1 MIFCIPDLLQFTD
14 ISFVDKLS
22 LNAVSFLI
30 RTWLLFSF
38 FVTYFWGF
46 LFQIRVWGMKFCYL
60 TCEIPFGLMFR
71 KRKWPKVSL
80 ILEEWHSMGSG
91 GIQLPGFSPGP
102 IIYERWV
109 WASLFQLLYLQIVF
123 ERVYSV
129 GPQTCVMYVNHLAE
143 YEASFGNLNEWQLLR
158 RWFWPQ
164 MITNF
169 HHIIFFQPILE
180 NMQLQTII
188 KSTLVLML
196 SSK

>member
-1 MIFCIPDLLQFTD
+1 MIFCIPDLLLFTD

-30 RTWLLFSF
+30 HTSLLFSF
-38 FVTYFWGF
+38 FVTYFWG
-46 LFQIRVWGMKFCYL
+46 LVFQNRVWGMKFCYL

-129 GPQTCVMYVNHLAE
+129 GPQTCVLYVNHLAE

-158 RWFWPQ
+158 RWFWPR
-164 MITNF
+164 MVTKF
-169 HHIIFFQPILE
+169 HHII
-180 NMQLQTII
+180 
-188 KSTLVLML
+188 
-196 SSK
+196 

>member
-129 GPQTCVMYVNHLAE
+129 GPQTCVMYVNHLAQ
-143 YEASFGNLNEWQLLR
+143 YETSFGTLNEWQLLQ
-158 RWFWPQ
+158 RWFWPR

-169 HHIIFFQPILE
+169 HHIILFPG
-180 NMQLQTII
+180 
-188 KSTLVLML
+188 
-196 SSK
+196 